1 MKPLIVITPAYDFP
15 KPEDTVNYNA
25 RIQRTYTDAI
35 VKAGGVPVM
44 MSWDEE
50 AGLLDYADGVLFSGG
65 VDLDP
70 AIFGEEK
77 FNDTVSICPLRDRV
91 ELALAK
97 QCFERKIPTM
107 GICRGIQTLN
117 VALGGTL
124 WQDIPGQ
131 NPDAL
136 VHAAG
141 ATHDIRVAQGSWLE
155 QMFGTETC
163 TNSYHHQAVKELG
176 AGLRALAWSPDGYI
190 EAFEHESLP
199 LFATQWHPERMTGYM
214 KQDNHPDMAPLF
226 ERFVEMCR
234 VYKAEKSLAAV

>member
-77 FNDTVSICPLRDRV
+77 FKMLLVVS
-91 ELALAK
+91 
-97 QCFERKIPTM
+97 F
-107 GICRGIQTLN
+107 
-117 VALGGTL
+117 
-124 WQDIPGQ
+124 
-131 NPDAL
+131 
-136 VHAAG
+136 
-141 ATHDIRVAQGSWLE
+141 
-155 QMFGTETC
+155 
-163 TNSYHHQAVKELG
+163 
-176 AGLRALAWSPDGYI
+176 
-190 EAFEHESLP
+190 
-199 LFATQWHPERMTGYM
+199 
-214 KQDNHPDMAPLF
+214 
-226 ERFVEMCR
+226 
-234 VYKAEKSLAAV
+234 